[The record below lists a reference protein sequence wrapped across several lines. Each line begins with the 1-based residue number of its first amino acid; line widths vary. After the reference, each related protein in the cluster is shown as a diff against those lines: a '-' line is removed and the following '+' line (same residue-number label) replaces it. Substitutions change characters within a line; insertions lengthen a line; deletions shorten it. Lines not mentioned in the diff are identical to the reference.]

1 MDQKSKM
8 DQNSKMDQKSK
19 TENSK
24 SKSPKLILKI
34 PIGLKSKMDFNN
46 PKSRS
51 PKPKTHWRK
60 TYQMDLESKLN
71 EWWVRGATNLK
82 RKRAAIEKTQKL
94 MKKPEPLHVKIR
106 QNTTCL
112 ICDKF
117 FEEIQQCIWHIKII
131 HVLEKPV
138 KNWHYQTISCS
149 KFKDPILQ
157 KVKMGKISPKTIPKE
172 KPQSTTR
179 TPK

>member
-1 MDQKSKM
+1 MK
-8 DQNSKMDQKSK
+8 
-19 TENSK
+19 E
-24 SKSPKLILKI
+24 P
-34 PIGLKSKMDFNN
+34 
-46 PKSRS
+46 
-51 PKPKTHWRK
+51 
-60 TYQMDLESKLN
+60 ES
-71 EWWVRGATNLK
+71 
-82 RKRAAIEKTQKL
+82 
-94 MKKPEPLHVKIR
+94 LHIKIR

-117 FEEIQQCIWHIKII
+117 FEEFQQCIWHIKII

-172 KPQSTTR
+172 KPKSTTR
-179 TPK
+179 TPKQKILAYRSIGINNRSTPSRIHENGQREDDPLSPMKATINRNTILKKATKM

>member
-1 MDQKSKM
+1 
-8 DQNSKMDQKSK
+8 
-19 TENSK
+19 
-24 SKSPKLILKI
+24 
-34 PIGLKSKMDFNN
+34 
-46 PKSRS
+46 
-51 PKPKTHWRK
+51 
-60 TYQMDLESKLN
+60 MDLESKLN

-94 MKKPEPLHVKIR
+94 MNKPESLNVKIR

-157 KVKMGKISPKTIPKE
+157 RVEMGKISPKTIPKE

>member
-1 MDQKSKM
+1 
-8 DQNSKMDQKSK
+8 
-19 TENSK
+19 
-24 SKSPKLILKI
+24 
-34 PIGLKSKMDFNN
+34 
-46 PKSRS
+46 
-51 PKPKTHWRK
+51 
-60 TYQMDLESKLN
+60 MDLESKLN

-82 RKRAAIEKTQKL
+82 RKVALIEKTQKL
-94 MKKPEPLHVKIR
+94 MKEPESLHIKIR

-117 FEEIQQCIWHIKII
+117 FEEFQQCIWHIKII